1 MHHSKKTIPATV
13 SPVAADRVGNT
24 FKTQHSPF
32 FGKAAMGTLRHI
44 VALWLAAI
52 MLLPASL
59 ALAAD
64 DEPQKLVENSV
75 TQVLEVLDKHQHKLK
90 TNPGVLDET
99 IEENIVPHLDFLT
112 MTRLS
117 VGKNWKKATTEEQK
131 TLVSEFKIFLINT
144 YRSAIS
150 EYGGEA
156 VKFAPFKKSKRDDR
170 AVVES
175 VFGAGSGAVPVQYKL
190 RSREGTW
197 QVYDIVVSDLSL
209 VIQYRSSFTSEIENN
224 GITGLIKLLKDK
236 NNS

>member
-1 MHHSKKTIPATV
+1 MHHFRQPVSAT
-13 SPVAADRVGNT
+13 ADRITTDSVDVSDELQSSTGLRE
-24 FKTQHSPF
+24 
-32 FGKAAMGTLRHI
+32 AAIGTLRHFI
-44 VALWLAAI
+44 ALWLAAI
-52 MLLPASL
+52 MLLPAPF

-75 TQVLEVLDKHQHKLK
+75 TEVLVVLNKHQKELK
-90 TNPGVLDET
+90 SNPGVLDAT

-150 EYGGEA
+150 EYGGEE

-175 VFGAGSGAVPVQYKL
+175 VFGAGSSAVPVQYKL
-190 RSREGTW
+190 RSREGAW

-209 VIQYRSSFTSEIENN
+209 VVQYRSSFTTEIERN
-224 GITGLIKLLKDK
+224 GVPGLIKLLKDK
-236 NNS
+236 NDA

>member
-1 MHHSKKTIPATV
+1 M
-13 SPVAADRVGNT
+13 
-24 FKTQHSPF
+24 
-32 FGKAAMGTLRHI
+32 
-44 VALWLAAI
+44 
-52 MLLPASL
+52 
-59 ALAAD
+59 
-64 DEPQKLVENSV
+64 
-75 TQVLEVLDKHQHKLK
+75 
-90 TNPGVLDET
+90 LDET
-99 IEENIVPHLDFLT
+99 IEENIAPHLDFLT